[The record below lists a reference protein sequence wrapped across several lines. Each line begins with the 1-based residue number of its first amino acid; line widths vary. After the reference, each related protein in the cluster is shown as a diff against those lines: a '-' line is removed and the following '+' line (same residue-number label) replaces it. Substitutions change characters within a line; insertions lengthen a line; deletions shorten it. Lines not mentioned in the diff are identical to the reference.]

1 MASQAVTTVINCIR
15 LPSVLQHPTNVS
27 IAVVGIDLGTTYSV
41 VAIAQ
46 KNQVTVIPD
55 VYGHVII
62 PSMVAFVAET
72 KQPLVGRPARAHR
85 TKDPTHTIFNAK
97 RFIGK
102 RSTGSIALVRGSI
115 DANVRS
121 CYQL

>member
-1 MASQAVTTVINCIR
+1 M
-15 LPSVLQHPTNVS
+15 
-27 IAVVGIDLGTTYSV
+27 VGIDLGTTYSV

-62 PSMVAFVAET
+62 PSMVAFVAEA

-85 TKDPTHTIFNAK
+85 TKDPAHSIFNAK

-102 RSTGSIALVRGSI
+102 RLVNTLVCAFG
-115 DANVRS
+115 
-121 CYQL
+121 C